1 MAIKAARHRSGRRP
15 DGKRKGSGRKERSF
29 VPLSER
35 IVNAMK
41 NEKRKPINK
50 KKLTNHLTAYA
61 FCAPWFIGFI
71 CFTLFPIVF
80 MFAVSLTNRKLNGI
94 SNFVGFANY
103 VNMVQSPTFWNSI
116 KVTLFFTVVMMVVTT
131 IWAVIL
137 AMLLN
142 YKQKLNGIFQFCY
155 FLPSVIPTVALAYTF
170 RTIFGKEA
178 GLLNAII
185 SQLTA
190 KNVMVNWLYDK
201 RTIYLAVFFITL
213 FTYNTGQ
220 MMLIFRSGLNDVPGE
235 LYEACDIDGASPFRK
250 FFSITLPMISPIVL
264 FNAVMGCISALNGSF
279 ALLYPLTGESGD
291 PNGMTQV
298 LSLLIYKEAFSNMK
312 VGYACALSVVLFL
325 IACGFGIGIFAVSK
339 KLVYY
344 EN

>member
-1 MAIKAARHRSGRRP
+1 MRNSNK
-15 DGKRKGSGRKERSF
+15 
-29 VPLSER
+29 L
-35 IVNAMK
+35 
-41 NEKRKPINK
+41 KPSKNK
-50 KKLTNHLTAYA
+50 KIQNNLTAYA
-61 FCAPWFIGFI
+61 FCTPWFIGFV
-71 CFTLFPIVF
+71 CFTLFPIIF
-80 MFAVSLTNRKLNGI
+80 MFSVSLTNRKLNGI
-94 SNFVGFANY
+94 SDFVGFANY
-103 VNMVQSPTFWNSI
+103 KNMFQSSTFLNSF
-116 KVTLFFTVVMMVVTT
+116 KVTLFFTIIMMIVTT
-131 IWAVIL
+131 IWAIVM

-155 FLPSVIPTVALAYTF
+155 FLPSVIPTVALAYAF

-178 GLLNAII
+178 GLLNGMI
-185 SQLTA
+185 SSLVG
-190 KNVMVNWLYDK
+190 KNISVNWLYDSN
-201 RTIYLAVFFITL
+201 TVYLAVFFVTL

-220 MMLIFRSGLNDVPGE
+220 MMLIFRSGLNDVPRE
-235 LYEACDIDGASPFRK
+235 LYEACDIDGAGSMRK
-250 FFSITLPMISPIVL
+250 FFSVTLPMISPVVL

-279 ALLYPLTGESGD
+279 ALLYPLTGESGN

-325 IACGFGIGIFAVSK
+325 IACFFGIGIFAVSK